1 MFKRII
7 LIAALLMP
15 ATAFAGGNDIRM
27 TQRNAADTA
36 NINRD
41 LAFPAAS
48 AHGIVVLNG
57 STVLPQSATLAGG
70 LVFNGT
76 ALTTSAIPQA
86 NISGLVGDLDGKV
99 DKVTGKGLSTED
111 FTTSEKSK
119 LSGIATAATANDTD
133 ANLKAR
139 ANHTGT
145 QAISTVTGLQSA
157 LDDKATVSALTALAA
172 RVTALENW
180 QAAVKVARVE
190 VFTVTTGSGGDFTLN
205 TSTAFTSPKI
215 IAAVGATAGAEGYH
229 AHISSVSGTTIN
241 GRAFKNKTQGV
252 LLGGTIDP
260 DDPVAS
266 STTIHVVVV
275 QGS

>member
-36 NINRD
+36 NITRD

-86 NISGLVGDLDGKV
+86 NISGLVDD
-99 DKVTGKGLSTED
+99 
-111 FTTSEKSK
+111 
-119 LSGIATAATANDTD
+119 
-133 ANLKAR
+133 
-139 ANHTGT
+139 
-145 QAISTVTGLQSA
+145 

-180 QAAVKVARVE
+180 QAAVKIARVE

-215 IAAVGATAGAEGYH
+215 IATVSATAGVEGYH

-266 STTIHVVVV
+266 GTTIHVVVFEGV
-275 QGS
+275 